1 MNSGNNGVPAPGA
14 VGGFWG
20 GGGGSEE
27 DGASG
32 GGGGYSGGCSGTHA
46 KQAGGGRGS
55 YCNGKD
61 CFGLTGGNSNDD
73 GVVQI
78 LELMS
83 WIKKTEYQII
93 HLVFLNSCFVYQ
105 QIIVLGVNV
114 FLYIPVWFLASV
126 LISNLIDFNPT
137 FGEEKSPLGLS
148 ETDYDYLNSTSLSPL
163 FSWTI
168 LNCKCYSERL
178 DIITDVLRL
187 ARYSG

>member
-1 MNSGNNGVPAPGA
+1 MVSGILADR
-14 VGGFWG
+14 
-20 GGGGSEE
+20 GGSKGN
-27 DGASG
+27 GASG
-32 GGGGYSGGCSGTHA
+32 GGGGYSGGRSGTQA
-46 KQAGGGRGS
+46 KQAGGGGGL

-61 CFGLTGGNSNDD
+61 CSGLTGGNSNDD

-105 QIIVLGVNV
+105 QIIVSGVNV

-148 ETDYDYLNSTSLSPL
+148 ETDYEGNKKSTFWNIKS
-163 FSWTI
+163 TI
-168 LNCKCYSERL
+168 
-178 DIITDVLRL
+178 I
-187 ARYSG
+187 